1 MATRTLSLLL
11 AIVASVSLVVGGIGI
26 MNIMLVTVAE
36 RTREVGLRLAVGARP
51 RDMLLQFL
59 TEATTLAL
67 LGGILG
73 VLVGIALS
81 ILIAKVASWP
91 AVIDVANIVL
101 AMTFAGAV
109 GCFFGFYPARKAAR
123 MDPIDALRYE

>member
-1 MATRTLSLLL
+1 
-11 AIVASVSLVVGGIGI
+11 
-26 MNIMLVTVAE
+26 
-36 RTREVGLRLAVGARP
+36 
-51 RDMLLQFL
+51 MLLQFL

-73 VLVGIALS
+73 ALVGVAFS
-81 ILIAKVASWP
+81 ILIAALADWP
-91 AVIDVANIVL
+91 LVVNIVNLLL
-101 AMTFAGAV
+101 AMAFAGVV